1 MTSPSSTEDAARE
14 SRFFRGW
21 ASLALRFRWLLLLG
35 SLAATAFMAVRIAT
49 DLKIENSVCRVYQDQ
64 MTPFL

>member
-1 MTSPSSTEDAARE
+1 MTSPSSNEDAARE

-21 ASLALRFRWLLLLG
+21 GSFVLRLRWLLLLG
-35 SLAATAFMAVRIAT
+35 SLAATGFMAVEIAT